1 MATGGKKKK
10 KKILAAFHT
19 DSQGCR
25 TFSAPL
31 THLCLSL
38 LLFFFSSFPSP
49 FALPFFTNFHQNFTK
64 TGALWSPPMRW
75 GQRCSRLKRTSQIEF
90 TLDETNRFACVYPPE
105 TGWPASGN
113 ELSHLWTVQCA
124 QLINGLLSEE
134 MCHGSLRWGDVEQS
148 NKGRGPC

>member
-1 MATGGKKKK
+1 MGADGKKKK
-10 KKILAAFHT
+10 KESSRQRFIQSPKVAGPSVLLWPTFVFHY
-19 DSQGCR
+19 
-25 TFSAPL
+25 F
-31 THLCLSL
+31 
-38 LLFFFSSFPSP
+38 FFFSSFPSP